1 MSILK
6 DVLETKH
13 NICVTQFFLYLTVY
27 VIYLYGIIIK
37 NLDKVYD
44 MVYDCLKQSLQYG
57 LRQGAI
63 YERKI

>member
-13 NICVTQFFLYLTVY
+13 NICVTQFFLYLAVY

-37 NLDKVYD
+37 NLDKVYN
-44 MVYDCLKQSLQYG
+44 MVYDCLKQSLRYG
-57 LRQGAI
+57 LR
-63 YERKI
+63 